1 MKINAINENGLKK
14 GGKVVKENIGKGRIL
29 LTIDKLSVAAAAC
42 FEFLRELPGFEYLKS
57 IGVGNLTTKFNTW
70 ISSITTTTPDL
81 TGLTPEQIFELGKT
95 MGLENTNES
104 ANFYGLIFSSILEF
118 VVQHPTVAVLAVV
131 STTTLVAKLVGIIK
145 SKLNKESPSK
155 AR

>member
-1 MKINAINENGLKK
+1 MKINTINENGLKK

-70 ISSITTTTPDL
+70 ISSITTTT
-81 TGLTPEQIFELGKT
+81 
-95 MGLENTNES
+95 
-104 ANFYGLIFSSILEF
+104 
-118 VVQHPTVAVLAVV
+118 
-131 STTTLVAKLVGIIK
+131 LVAKLVGIIK